1 MFKTETHHIFIGGYL
16 TSVTRRSI
24 LKILLESGFQITPD
38 ALDYIL
44 DFDTPLEIV
53 ESVILSKAPSH
64 SSSVLT
70 REGVES
76 LIGEKQVRLSSTD
89 LNFEEKQQP
98 SLPPIVS
105 DLPIDDTA
113 WHYTVEKNPDQNLV
127 GSEGTIENFLELF
140 RDRYVR
146 IKKIYMGRI
155 DTQNAVTPEIAKT
168 RKSTMKQGTSNQP
181 SQVVLG
187 IIRNKSVSSQR
198 NVIIDLE
205 GLDDSIICVIP
216 SILRGSRGQDLS
228 EKANALLLDEIVC
241 ISGSVDNNGRMIAKD
256 VIFPDLPTV
265 RQVGRA
271 KKEVY
276 ASFISDLHCG
286 SQEFLEDELNRFID
300 WLGGRDVDSSDKDM
314 MEKTR
319 YLFIAGDLV
328 DGISVYPNQR
338 DHLKISSLYD
348 QYATIA
354 QILKKLPRRIKVFC
368 IPGNHDACRQALPKP
383 PIQKV
388 FAESLYELENVTMLG
403 DPCQILVEGVRILM
417 THGDSLDDLVT
428 ALPRASYTEPAIS
441 MIELLKKRHLAPIYG
456 GKTELAPLDRDW
468 MVIDTP
474 PDVVHFGHAHHN
486 AVDTY
491 RGVQIINSGTFP
503 SQTDFMRKQGVVPT
517 PGIVTFMNLQTGNPN
532 IKFFYD
538 LSK

>member
-491 RGVQIINSGTFP
+491 RGVQIINSGTFQ

>member
-383 PIQKV
+383 PIQRV

-491 RGVQIINSGTFP
+491 RGVQIINSGTFQ